1 MEDGGSTGSSARDE
15 CGTANYKLGDISY
28 SPLFPFLVTLLRDS
42 PPFFSA
48 IMKLLSLFSILLA
61 FTKASPIQQEKRQL
75 NGLLSSLAGTL
86 GVDQAFDYI
95 VLGGGTAGLTIAKRL
110 AENTGVSVAVI
121 EAGTL
126 YQVADPVLA
135 MTPVGDVA
143 FVGMVK

>member
-1 MEDGGSTGSSARDE
+1 
-15 CGTANYKLGDISY
+15 
-28 SPLFPFLVTLLRDS
+28 
-42 PPFFSA
+42 
-48 IMKLLSLFSILLA
+48 MKPLSLFSILLP

-110 AENTGVSVAVI
+110 AENTAVSVAVI
-121 EAGTL
+121 EAGSV

-143 FVGMVK
+143 FVGMVKRKSAESGRAS

>member
-1 MEDGGSTGSSARDE
+1 MEDGGSTSSYARDE
-15 CGTANYKLGDISY
+15 VGLQIINSEISPIPPYLFSHCG
-28 SPLFPFLVTLLRDS
+28 S
-42 PPFFSA
+42 PPTSA

-86 GVDQAFDYI
+86 GVDQTFDYI

-110 AENTGVSVAVI
+110 AENTAVSVAVI

-135 MTPVGDVA
+135 TTPVGDVA
-143 FVGMVK
+143 FVGMVKRGFG